1 MPGRASQSFSWVEF
15 RGKENYLEASL
26 SSLKNYQVFVSPL
39 MNQIQQRPVLYNLGS
54 SGHGLSRRQ
63 QTKFREDIF
72 DLESEMREFSKHD

>member
-1 MPGRASQSFSWVEF
+1 
-15 RGKENYLEASL
+15 
-26 SSLKNYQVFVSPL
+26 